1 MFSWECAHDNVGSL
15 FLACL
20 RGVKVLYTVTFN
32 ETGRKEDFELVDDVR
47 PEDLLSLTLDGVKD
61 DYMVMTIGGPV
72 IGGVGVPSVI
82 RVKKAGK

>member
-1 MFSWECAHDNVGSL
+1 M
-15 FLACL
+15 
-20 RGVKVLYTVTFN
+20 LYTVTFN
-32 ETGRKEDFELVDDVR
+32 ETGRKEDFELSDDVR

-61 DYMVMTIGGPV
+61 DYMVMTVGGPV